1 MANIN
6 KPMNVPELNL
16 RPPIT
21 EKVRLSED
29 MQQTLAL
36 LTGYHNS
43 IRKVLKA
50 SESGILYT
58 VNPRIKNIWGFKGLN
73 DTTHKQGDNI
83 SCNEVMITGHP
94 ENTGIIWVRPYTQY
108 VPTNE
113 GANFAWP
120 IAANA
125 VVGFVVSNIKQLWF
139 YYEKKDD
146 IVIVAYT
153 I

>member
-1 MANIN
+1 
-6 KPMNVPELNL
+6 
-16 RPPIT
+16 
-21 EKVRLSED
+21 ED

-36 LTGYHNS
+36 LTGYGDNA
-43 IRKVLKA
+43 RKLLKA

-58 VNPRIKNIWGFKGLN
+58 VNPRIKSIWGFKGLN

-83 SCNEVMITGHP
+83 PCNEVMITGHA
-94 ENTGIIWVRPYTQY
+94 ENTGIIWVRPYAQY
-108 VPTNE
+108 DPTPVT
-113 GANFAWP
+113 GNFAWP
-120 IAANA
+120 VAANA
-125 VVGFVVSNIKQLWF
+125 VVGFVVSNLNQLWF